1 MKEPEL
7 AAIVLAAGTSSRLG
21 YPKQL
26 VQYEGEPLIRRA
38 ARLALE
44 VGASPTLVVLPAGMP
59 VIQQALAGLSPIVL
73 LENAEAAEGMGS
85 SLRLS
90 MKTLLDAN
98 LIPRRLLLLTC
109 DQPLIEARHLRSLLQ
124 APSASGITAAFYNG
138 RPGVPAV
145 FDQQHFPSLAQA
157 HGDQGARAL
166 LRSGTVT
173 KIAMPEAAL
182 DVDTPED
189 LRRLTD
195 LGTQPLH
202 WE

>member
-1 MKEPEL
+1 VKEPEL

-21 YPKQL
+21 HPKQL
-26 VQYEGEPLIRRA
+26 VQYDGEPLIRRA
-38 ARLALE
+38 ARLAVE
-44 VGASPTLVVLPAGMP
+44 VGASPTLVVLPTAMP
-59 VIQQALAGLSPIVL
+59 VIQQALDGLSSIVVV
-73 LENAEAAEGMGS
+73 ENTQAAEGMGG

-90 MKTLLDAN
+90 MKTLLERN
-98 LIPRRLLLLTC
+98 ILPRRLLLLTC

-124 APSASGITAAFYNG
+124 APSASGITAALYNG

-145 FDQQHFPSLAQA
+145 FDQQHFPALAQA

-166 LRSGTVT
+166 LRSGAVT
-173 KIAMPEAAL
+173 KIEVPEAAL

-195 LGTQPLH
+195 LRH
-202 WE
+202 